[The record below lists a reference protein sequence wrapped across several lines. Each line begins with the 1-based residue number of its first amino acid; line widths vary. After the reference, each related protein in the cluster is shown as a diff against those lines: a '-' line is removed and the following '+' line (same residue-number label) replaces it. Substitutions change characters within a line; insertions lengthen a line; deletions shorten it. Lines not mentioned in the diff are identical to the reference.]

1 MKNYYE
7 LLEVNPKASKE
18 IIEKAYRVLIKKY
31 HPDLYQGEERIYAES
46 KSRELNE
53 AYHILSS
60 DFLREQYDIE
70 LEKEKQFNS
79 TNVMN
84 NQFKTQN
91 NNSNNEERKQK
102 KKNKGNTEQKQH
114 KVGTIMSM
122 VDLVKEIFRKRDKNE
137 GPREIKKE
145 DKMAAVI
152 TLIIVIVLGVAL
164 WFIPAT
170 NGFMRSLIPF

>member
-60 DFLREQYDIE
+60 DFLREQYDME

-145 DKMAAVI
+145 DKMAAII